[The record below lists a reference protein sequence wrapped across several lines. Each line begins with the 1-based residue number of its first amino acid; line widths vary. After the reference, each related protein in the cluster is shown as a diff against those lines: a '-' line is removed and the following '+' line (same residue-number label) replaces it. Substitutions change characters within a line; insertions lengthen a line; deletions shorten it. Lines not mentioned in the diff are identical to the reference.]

1 MNKTTPMIHFKKYAL
16 ILILLAGAMQMGA
29 QESSNTNF
37 SLQQALE
44 YAMKNSPN
52 QLNAE
57 LDLKNAEYRKK
68 EITGSG
74 LPQITG
80 SIDIK
85 DYINIPTS
93 LLPGQIFGGAPG
105 TFIPVKF
112 GTKYNS
118 TVGLNASQLLFS
130 SDYIFALK
138 ASEEFLNLSR
148 ININRSRS
156 EVISQVS
163 RAYYAV
169 LIANDRMKLLDA
181 NIVRLKKMLDDTKAM
196 NQQGFVELIDVERIE
211 VTYNN
216 LVSEREK
223 VARLVD
229 LAKSALKFQMG
240 YKISDPIELT
250 DNLSSITE
258 TPEELS
264 LSKIDISKR
273 PDFQLLNT
281 QQTMLDLDVKRQKWS
296 YLPTLAAYFAHQYNA
311 QRQTFNLLQF
321 DDTDPNKQWFKVT
334 LIGATMNLT
343 IFNGFQRSNRYQ
355 QAKVASAKNLNTLKS
370 LSLGAELE
378 ATSAVIMY
386 SNAVTSLA
394 VQKKNMELA
403 QHVVD
408 VVQKKFQAGVGSNAE
423 IINAE
428 TSLKEAQTNYYNALY
443 DMIVSKIDYQKATGN
458 LYK

>member
-1 MNKTTPMIHFKKYAL
+1 MIQFKKYT
-16 ILILLAGAMQMGA
+16 LLFLLFSGMIHLNAQDAGNG
-29 QESSNTNF
+29 SF

-44 YAMKNSPN
+44 YAMKNSPS
-52 QLNAE
+52 QLNSE

-93 LLPGQIFGGAPG
+93 LLPAQIFGGPAG
-105 TFIPVKF
+105 SFIPVKF

-118 TVGLNASQLLFS
+118 TAGINASQLLFS

-148 ININRSRS
+148 ISVNRSRN
-156 EVISQVS
+156 ELIAQVS

-181 NIVRLKKMLDDTKAM
+181 NIIRLKKTLDDMKSM
-196 NQQGFVELIDVERIE
+196 NQQGFVEQIDVERIE
-211 VTYNN
+211 VNYNL
-216 LVSEREK
+216 LVNEREK

-229 LAKSALKFQMG
+229 LSKSALKFQMG

-250 DNLSSITE
+250 DNLSAITE
-258 TPEELS
+258 SPEEIS

-281 QQTMLDLDVKRQKWS
+281 QQTMLDLDVKRQRWT

-311 QRQTFNLLQF
+311 QRQTFNFLQF
-321 DDTDPNKQWFKVT
+321 DSNDPNKAWFKVT
-334 LIGATMNLT
+334 LVGATMNLT

-355 QAKVASAKNLNTLKS
+355 QAKIASTKNQNTIKNLTLA
-370 LSLGAELE
+370 AEME
-378 ATSAVIMY
+378 ANSAVIMY
-386 SNAVTSLA
+386 SNALTSLNS
-394 VQKKNMELA
+394 QKKNMELA

-408 VVQKKFQAGVGSNAE
+408 VVQKKFQAGVSSNSEILNAE
-423 IINAE
+423 VA
-428 TSLKEAQTNYYNALY
+428 LKEAQTNYYNALY
-443 DMIVSKIDYQKATGN
+443 DMIVSKIDYQKATGQMTR
-458 LYK
+458 